1 MSWRRLMLLV
11 PLLAGPALAPPTAA
25 QPFPDHPVQV
35 INPYGAGSTTDLLT
49 RALATA
55 MQPRLGQPVVVV
67 NRDGAAGGLGTSV
80 AARVA
85 ADGYT
90 LLFAPAV
97 VFSVLPVVRP
107 DIGYRAESFMPVCQ
121 AFENT
126 MVLAVRTD
134 SPLHSLADLVAAARA
149 RPGALT
155 YGHQGVASVPHL
167 AAVAFQQAAGVEF
180 QDVPYRSEPNVV
192 LEVQAGRVDFAALVA
207 GSINNQ
213 PLRAL
218 AVFSPRRH
226 HLLPEAPT
234 AQEQGYDLSPASFGG
249 LYAPAGTPAPVVARL
264 AEACAAAAA
273 DPGYAEAARRS
284 FQPEAYHL
292 GPVAFA
298 ARMQAEIAEKA
309 RLLAGLRLE
318 R

>member
-1 MSWRRLMLLV
+1 MIWRGMMLLAS
-11 PLLAGPALAPPTAA
+11 LTLAGQARA
-25 QPFPDHPVQV
+25 QAFPDHPVQV

-80 AARVA
+80 AARA
-85 ADGYT
+85 APDGYN

-97 VFSVLPVVRP
+97 VLSVLPTLRP
-107 DIGYRAESFMPVCQ
+107 DIGYRAESFIPVCQ
-121 AFENT
+121 AFENL

-134 SPLHSLADLVAAARA
+134 SPLRNLADLVAAAKA
-149 RPGALT
+149 RPGTLT

-167 AAVAFQQAAGVEF
+167 AAVAFAQMAGVEL

-218 AVFSPRRH
+218 AVFAPQRH
-226 HLLPEAPT
+226 HLLPDAPT
-234 AQEQGYDLSPASFGG
+234 AKEQGYDFSPASFGG

-264 AEACAAAAA
+264 AEACAAAAT

-284 FQPEAYHL
+284 FQPAQFHL
-292 GPVAFA
+292 GPQAFA
-298 ARMQAEIAEKA
+298 ARMRDEIAEKA

>member
-1 MSWRRLMLLV
+1 MFWRGILLLV
-11 PLLAGPALAPPTAA
+11 ALYLAGAA
-25 QPFPDHPVQV
+25 QAQPAFPDHPIQV

-49 RALATA
+49 RALASA

-67 NRDGAAGGLGTSV
+67 NRDGVAGGLGTGL
-80 AARVA
+80 AARA
-85 ADGYT
+85 PADGYT

-97 VFSVLPVVRP
+97 VFSVLPSVRQ
-107 DIGYRAESFMPVCQ
+107 DLGYRPESFTPVCQ

-126 MVLAVRTD
+126 MVLAVRQD
-134 SPLHSLADLVAAARA
+134 SPLRTLADLVTAAKA

-167 AAVAFQQAAGVEF
+167 AAVVFLQAAGVEA

-192 LEVQAGRVDFAALVA
+192 VELQAGRVDFGALVA

-218 AVFSPRRH
+218 AVFAPRRH

-234 AQEQGYDLSPASFGG
+234 AREQGYDLSPASFGG
-249 LYAPAGTPAPVVARL
+249 LFAPAGTPAPVVARL
-264 AEACAAAAA
+264 AAACAAAATE
-273 DPGYAEAARRS
+273 PSYAEAARRG
-284 FQPEAYHL
+284 FQPQAYHL
-292 GPVAFA
+292 GPEAFA
-298 ARMQAEIAEKA
+298 ARLQAEIAEKA
-309 RLLAGLRLE
+309 RLLAGLRLD

>member
-1 MSWRRLMLLV
+1 MVRRVLPMLL
-11 PLLAGPALAPPTAA
+11 LLAGQALA
-25 QPFPDHPVQV
+25 QPFPDHPIQV

-49 RALATA
+49 RALTTA

-80 AARVA
+80 AARAA

-97 VFSVLPVVRP
+97 VLSVLPVVRP
-107 DIGYRAESFMPVCQ
+107 DIGYRAESFTPVCQ

-134 SPLHSLADLVAAARA
+134 SPLRSLADLVAAARS

-155 YGHQGVASVPHL
+155 YGHQGIASVPHL
-167 AAVAFQQAAGVEF
+167 AAVAFQQAAGVEL
-180 QDVPYRSEPNVV
+180 QDVPYRSEPSVV

-218 AVFSPRRH
+218 AIFAPHRH
-226 HLLPEAPT
+226 HLLPDAPT
-234 AQEQGYDLSPASFGG
+234 AKEQGYDLSPASFGG
-249 LYAPAGTPAPVVARL
+249 LYAPVGTPAPVVARL

-284 FQPEAYHL
+284 FQPAEFHL
-292 GPVAFA
+292 GPQPFA
-298 ARMQAEIAEKA
+298 ARMQAEIADKA